1 MAVFADGRIT
11 LYNSDIWAM
20 NAVQVDRNITGDGT
34 QNSNDDKL

>member
-1 MAVFADGRIT
+1 MDVYADGRIT
-11 LYNSDIWAM
+11 IYSPDVWAI